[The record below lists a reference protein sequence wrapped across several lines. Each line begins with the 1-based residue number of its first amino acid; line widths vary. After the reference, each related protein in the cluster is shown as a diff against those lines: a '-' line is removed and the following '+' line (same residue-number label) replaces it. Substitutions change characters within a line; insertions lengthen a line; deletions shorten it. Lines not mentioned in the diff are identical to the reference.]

1 MGISDKLLEGVS
13 HKVIFM
19 IVLLAMIGLWS
30 WAFGLVPI
38 AGEHGFVLQAELDQ
52 RVKDGVGKDID
63 ALKKQSAETSTKVDN
78 IKTALDQ
85 ILADY
90 YSKRIKDA
98 VRQRCKLPSNAIEDR
113 DRLWD
118 QITKDVNL
126 YRIYSGDSNYERPTC
141 VDV

>member
-1 MGISDKLLEGVS
+1 MLSKLLDGLTHRGVVV
-13 HKVIFM
+13 VI
-19 IVLLAMIGLWS
+19 ILAMAGLWS
-30 WAFGLVPI
+30 WALGFVPI
-38 AGEHGFVLQAELDQ
+38 PGDYGFVYKAELHDTLQ
-52 RVKDGVGKDID
+52 KGVGQDID
-63 ALKKQSAETSTKVDN
+63 QLKKQSAETSTKVDN

-98 VRQRCKLPSNAIEDR
+98 VRQRCKLPPTAVEDR

-126 YRIYSGDSNYERPTC
+126 YRIYSGDGHYERPTC
-141 VDV
+141 LEV